1 MDTRWILDDAE
12 RALLAAL
19 HEQGVGPMESAS
31 EAGAATK
38 ARTTHGFEDERLA
51 RAFKSLGDKQLLET
65 LGDGR
70 VRLTRDGFLQA
81 SEAADSLRAGIAN
94 GL

>member
-1 MDTRWILDDAE
+1 MNTRWILDDAE

-19 HEQGVGPMESAS
+19 HEQGIGPMESAS
-31 EAGAATK
+31 EGGAAAA
-38 ARTTHGFEDERLA
+38 ARATHGFDDERLDE
-51 RAFKSLGDKQLLET
+51 AFRSLGEKQLLEA

-81 SEAADSLRAGIAN
+81 SEAADSLRAGIAH